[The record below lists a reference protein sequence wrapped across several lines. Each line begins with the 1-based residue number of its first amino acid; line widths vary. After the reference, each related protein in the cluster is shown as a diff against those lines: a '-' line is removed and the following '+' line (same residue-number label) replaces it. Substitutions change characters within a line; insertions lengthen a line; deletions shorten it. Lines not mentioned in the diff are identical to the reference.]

1 MAGNWKDK
9 LKNMLG
15 LRVSALIEIGLF
27 VILLEVIDYFFLDG
41 SRYWLVRP
49 HPFWV
54 IVLII
59 STQYGT
65 LEGLVAAAAVTFTLL
80 VGNLPEQSFSQD
92 IYDYLLVIAGRPLM
106 WFSAAVILG
115 EVRMRHVHERE
126 ELLTELSTV
135 EHREQTIANAYR
147 QLESSKE
154 SLETLVA
161 GQLGTMVSMS
171 RAAKTL
177 GRLDPDETLR
187 GATAMVRAVMNPRK
201 FSLYLLSDSTL
212 EMAISEGWDENESFS
227 RSFTRPSELFKEV
240 VDHQRLLSLA
250 NPEDELILER
260 EGFFAGPLIDME
272 NNKVLGMLKIE
283 RLEFY
288 ELNLSAFESFKILC
302 EWIGTSLAGARQ
314 YEVAR
319 SSTTGDLEQS
329 SLIHS
334 SIFKKQ
340 TELLSALAREIGFD
354 VFMIEVSLINADS
367 FTDDKQNLIHSTMGQ
382 VAKDAL
388 TGNDLVFTY
397 QRANCESVIALPA
410 TNLRTTQIIADK
422 LKVLLGVLL
431 KGRADGARFAVS
443 IETIQRSGRREGPGL
458 AKGILVGPTPKGEVE
473 ER

>member
-1 MAGNWKDK
+1 MSGNWKDK
-9 LKNMLG
+9 LKNSMG
-15 LRVSALIEIGLF
+15 LRATTLIEIALF
-27 VILLEVIDYFFLDG
+27 FILLEVIDFLFLDG
-41 SRYWLVRP
+41 SRYWQISP

-65 LEGLVAAAAVTFTLL
+65 LEGLVAAAAATLILL
-80 VGNLPEQSFSQD
+80 VGNLPEQAFSQD
-92 IYDYLLVIAGRPLM
+92 IYDYLLTITSRPLM

-115 EVRMRHVHERE
+115 ELRMRHVHERE
-126 ELLTELSTV
+126 ELLSNLSTA

-147 QLESSKE
+147 QLETSKE

-177 GRLDPDETLR
+177 GRLDPNEALR
-187 GATAMVRAVMNPRK
+187 GASAMVRAVMNPPK
-201 FSLYLLSDSTL
+201 YSLYLLTDSVL
-212 EMAISEGWDENESFS
+212 EMSISEGWDKTDTFS
-227 RSFTRPSELFKEV
+227 NSFTSQSPLYKEV
-240 VDHQRLLSLA
+240 IEQQRILSLA
-250 NPEDELILER
+250 NPGDGSILER

-288 ELNLSAFESFKILC
+288 ELNLSALESFKILC

-319 SSTTGDLEQS
+319 SSTSGDLRES

-334 SIFKKQ
+334 SIFKRQ
-340 TELLSALAREIGFD
+340 TELLIALAREIGFD
-354 VFMIEVSLINADS
+354 VFMIEVSLVNADS
-367 FTDDKQNLIHSTMGQ
+367 FTEDKQNLIHATMGR
-382 VAKDAL
+382 VVKDAL

-410 TNLRTTQIIADK
+410 TNLRNSQIIADK
-422 LKVLLGVLL
+422 LKVLLSVLL
-431 KGRADGARFAVS
+431 RGKVDGARFAVS
-443 IETIQRSGRREGPGL
+443 IDTVHRGEHKEGPGSAGGYL
-458 AKGILVGPTPKGEVE
+458 EGPIADGEKGK
-473 ER
+473 